1 MPTTGTSGLRMD
13 AGVHERGPVAVEAA
27 LSTVNGGFCQNSV
40 MRGFRSFLMRGNLVN
55 LAVAFVVGAAFTAV
69 VTALVTDLLTPL
81 IAAVVGK
88 PSFPALSF
96 TVNHSR
102 FLYGAFINALLV
114 FVFMAAVIYFLVV
127 APMAR
132 LIAFQDRN
140 KAATTRTC
148 PQCLSDIPVM
158 ATRCKYCTGD
168 VAPVMQTAPDRRGRH
183 HGGWGAERPGRN
195 GERNPG
201 Y

>member
-1 MPTTGTSGLRMD
+1 MD
-13 AGVHERGPVAVEAA
+13 NR
-27 LSTVNGGFCQNSV
+27 LSPSKRLCPRRAGGFCQNSV

-88 PSFPALSF
+88 PSIPALSF

-102 FLYGAFINALLV
+102 FLYGAFINAVLS
-114 FVFMAAVIYFLVV
+114 FVLIATVIYFMVV
-127 APMAR
+127 APVAR

-140 KAATTRTC
+140 KAATTRPC
-148 PQCLSDIPVM
+148 PQCLSDIPVL
-158 ATRCKYCTGD
+158 ATRCKYCTGE

-183 HGGWGAERPGRN
+183 HGGWGTELPGRDQQ
-195 GERNPG
+195 RNRGYPG
-201 Y
+201 SQGAQYPG